1 MLDDMI
7 GRVYEFAFPMYA
19 VAATR
24 YRAIADPANPERHA
38 PNTLWHQRKLSDHL
52 STWITTPNND
62 TLYSNAWIDLSAGP
76 VRLRLL
82 PMPAGRY
89 WSLAFM
95 DACTDHFAVVG
106 SRTVGA
112 GPVDLTLVG
121 PEHELPALASRVVR
135 SPGQDVWLFAR
146 WSADGALD
154 RGVARTMQDG
164 LSIDAPQP
172 GPAPVFV
179 KPTVATDPANFLAVV
194 NEVLGRNPPGAL
206 QAERIAPWREVGLC
220 PGARDAWAQLDKRVQ
235 SRWLDLIDGAY
246 ADLAKAGSRH
256 RREIQGWVTSGPEI
270 GNFGDNHARRAS
282 VALGGLGALP
292 PHEALYFVRFHD
304 DAKLPLDGRQRY
316 RLRIPAQGIPAR
328 AFWSLSMYQPVEG
341 RRYFVDNPIG
351 RYAIG
356 NRTPGLHFNADG
368 SIDIALQHVVP
379 NEASVLANWLP
390 APQGPFQLSLRAY
403 DPEAALRDGL
413 CAMPTLERVISSPR

>member
-7 GRVYEFAFPMYA
+7 GRVFEFAFPMYA

-76 VRLRLL
+76 VRLRLS
-82 PMPAGRY
+82 PMPVGRY

-95 DACTDHFAVVG
+95 DAFTDHFAVVG

-121 PEHELPALASRVVR
+121 PGHERPVLASRVFR
-135 SPGQDVWLFAR
+135 APGPDVWLFAR
-146 WSADGALD
+146 WLADDALD

-164 LSIDAPQP
+164 LSIEAPQP
-172 GPAPVFV
+172 GPEPVFV

-194 NEVLGRNPPGAL
+194 NEVLGRNPPDAL
-206 QAERIAPWREVGLC
+206 QARRIAPWREVGLC
-220 PGARDAWAQLDKRVQ
+220 PGTRDAWVLLDQRVR
-235 SRWLDLIDGAY
+235 SRWLELIDGLH
-246 ADLAKAGSRH
+246 ADLAKAGARH

-270 GNFGDNHARRAS
+270 GNFGDNHALRAS

-292 PHEALYFVRFHD
+292 PHEAVYFVRFLD
-304 DAKLPLDGRQRY
+304 DAKLPLDGQQRY

-328 AFWSLSMYQPVEG
+328 AFWSLSMYQPVKG
-341 RRYFVDNPIG
+341 QRYFVDNPIG

-356 NRTPGLHFNADG
+356 NRTPGLQFNSNG

-379 NEASVLANWLP
+379 YEASVLSNWLP